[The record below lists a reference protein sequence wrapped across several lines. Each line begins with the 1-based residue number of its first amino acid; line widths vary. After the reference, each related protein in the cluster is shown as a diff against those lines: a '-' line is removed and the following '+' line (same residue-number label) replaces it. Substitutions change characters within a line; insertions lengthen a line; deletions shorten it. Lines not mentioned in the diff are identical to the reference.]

1 MLMMSIYWEAT
12 VDYKEIYGNTSAVV
26 ASVWVSA
33 PKGHVGSSYCK
44 GSVDSCVQEA
54 LLF

>member
-1 MLMMSIYWEAT
+1 MLMLIYWEAT
-12 VDYKEIYGNTSAVV
+12 VDYTEIYESTSAVD

-33 PKGHVGSSYCK
+33 PEGQGGSSCYK
-44 GSVDSCVQEA
+44 ESVNSCVEEA